1 MRVCADDFC
10 HASVSTS
17 SLSRVAA
24 TSRLFLSLAAGKL

>member
-1 MRVCADDFC
+1 MRVCANEFC
-10 HASVSTS
+10 YASVGTS